1 MTNKNTNFDN
11 FLDFSFDATI
21 NELPASN
28 KNTNEKIGQN
38 SQAMEKENSFMNF
51 DFDILE
57 TPKAVEPPIISDKPK
72 PLDQSI
78 SASEP
83 QIGLEQNENSI
94 EEVNV
99 TTELQQKNPS
109 DFDIFQSLNQ
119 SQPQPHQTQ
128 VLQQDSLSGLDSLLN
143 TVGINQTQQNT
154 EMSTIDAIANKKQER
169 DNIAQQAND
178 MMNAGRKSAQSSTKR
193 KKVVEQKNSYF
204 ILEHDPT
211 YVADEDSD
219 YDLYYEDVLPIDYK
233 EVQNQSTNKG
243 TFKKALIALAI
254 ISVLIFVIIY
264 VSNILT
270 QPEF

>member
-21 NELPASN
+21 NELPASD
-28 KNTNEKIGQN
+28 KNQNEKIEQK
-38 SQAMEKENSFMNF
+38 SQAAEKENSFMNF

-57 TPKAVEPPIISDKPK
+57 TPKAVEKPPIPDKPK
-72 PLDQSI
+72 ALEQSI
-78 SASEP
+78 LANEP
-83 QIGLEQNENSI
+83 RIESEQNENSI
-94 EEVNV
+94 EEVNI
-99 TTELQQKNPS
+99 TQEAQQTNSS

-119 SQPQPHQTQ
+119 SQPYQAQA
-128 VLQQDSLSGLDSLLN
+128 LQQNGLSGLDSLLN
-143 TVGINQTQQNT
+143 TVGINQPQQNT

-233 EVQNQSTNKG
+233 EVENQSTNKG
-243 TFKKALIALAI
+243 TFKKVLIALAI

>member
-28 KNTNEKIGQN
+28 KNPNEKIEQN
-38 SQAMEKENSFMNF
+38 PQAMEKENSFMNF

-57 TPKAVEPPIISDKPK
+57 TPKAVEPPAISNKPET
-72 PLDQSI
+72 LDQSI
-78 SASEP
+78 SSNKP
-83 QIGLEQNENSI
+83 QIETKQNENLI
-94 EEVNV
+94 EVNSIPEV
-99 TTELQQKNPS
+99 QQTKPS
-109 DFDIFQSLNQ
+109 DFDIFQSSN
-119 SQPQPHQTQ
+119 QPQSKPHQAQ
-128 VLQQDSLSGLDSLLN
+128 SLQQNNLSGLDSLLN
-143 TVGINQTQQNT
+143 TIGINQTQQNT
-154 EMSTIDAIANKKQER
+154 EMSAIDAIANKKQER

-233 EVQNQSTNKG
+233 ELQNQSTNKG
-243 TFKKALIALAI
+243 TFKKILIALAI

>member
-28 KNTNEKIGQN
+28 KNPNEKIEPTPQV
-38 SQAMEKENSFMNF
+38 MEKENSFMNF

-72 PLDQSI
+72 TLEQSTLVN
-78 SASEP
+78 EP
-83 QIGLEQNENSI
+83 QIESEQNENSI
-94 EEVNV
+94 EVNSIPEV
-99 TTELQQKNPS
+99 QQTNPS

-119 SQPQPHQTQ
+119 SQPYQAQA
-128 VLQQDSLSGLDSLLN
+128 LQQNGLSGLDSLLN
-143 TVGINQTQQNT
+143 TVGINQTEQNT

-233 EVQNQSTNKG
+233 ELQNQSTNKG
-243 TFKKALIALAI
+243 TFKKVLIALAI